1 MHIWR
6 SEEEIGYPGLVAFL
20 SSLEECLFKFLVF
33 FFFKL
38 SRLSLLLNFKSSLY
52 ILDNRHS
59 CFKSSHLFNYS
70 FIFLVCLPVYVCMY
84 VYIYVYIYMCV
95 CVCVCVCVCTPHV
108 CLVLQKSQEGI
119 GFPGTAVTGGYEL
132 PYGWQELSV
141 VPLWEQQVLLT
152 FEASR

>member
-6 SEEEIGYPGLVAFL
+6 SEEEIGYPGLVACL

-38 SRLSLLLNFKSSLY
+38 NRLSLLLNFKSSLY

-70 FIFLVCLPVYVCMY
+70 FIFFGVFACVYM
-84 VYIYVYIYMCV
+84 YIYVCTTCV
-95 CVCVCVCVCTPHV
+95 
-108 CLVLQKSQEGI
+108 
-119 GFPGTAVTGGYEL
+119 PGTAEVTRGHWTPWNSSYRWL
-132 PYGWQELSV
+132 
-141 VPLWEQQVLLT
+141 
-152 FEASR
+152 